1 MSDIAAILDHA
12 DANLDASLERLFDLL
27 RIPSISTDPE
37 YKAECRRAGQ
47 WLVDDLNGMGFD
59 ASLRDTPGH
68 PMVVAHYAGPEGS
81 PHVLFYGHYDVQPA
95 DPLEKWNTPP
105 FEPQRVTGTDGIE
118 RIYARGAND
127 DKGQLMTFIEASRA
141 WINETGGL
149 PFSVTVL
156 CEGEEESGS
165 PSLEPFLRANKAELS
180 RAVALVCDTGMWDP
194 DTPAISTRLRG
205 LAHEEV
211 TIIGPRI
218 DLHSGFYGGAAHN
231 PIHVLMKIL
240 SDMRDADGRIT
251 IPGFYDGVPELP
263 EATAAQWK
271 GLDFD
276 EAKFLGDIGLT
287 TPAGEKGRSVLEM
300 TWSRPTLEVNGI
312 FGGYTGKGTKTVIP
326 SEATAKVSMR
336 LVGKQDPDHVIKVFR
351 KFVEERLP
359 DGCKVRWGGRGE
371 GSPGIEIP
379 EDNPWLKKAAKALED
394 EWNRPAVMMGCG
406 GSIPVVRAFEDIL
419 GMKSLLVGFGLPDD
433 ALHSPNEKYNLKC
446 FHKGIR
452 SWVRII
458 GELASA

>member
-1 MSDIAAILDHA
+1 MSDIAAILNHV
-12 DANLDASLERLFDLL
+12 DANLDASLDRLFDLL
-27 RIPSISTDPE
+27 RIPSISTDPA
-37 YKAECRRAGQ
+37 YKADCRKAGQ
-47 WLVDDLNGMGFD
+47 WLVNDLNGMGFQ

-68 PMVVAHYAGPEGS
+68 PMVVAHYAGPEGR

-105 FEPQRVTGTDGIE
+105 FEPQRVTGRDGVE

-141 WINETGGL
+141 WINKTGGL

-165 PSLEPFLRANKAELS
+165 PSLEPFLEANRDELS

-263 EATAAQWK
+263 EATAKQWQ
-271 GLDFD
+271 GLNFD
-276 EAKFLGDIGLT
+276 EAKFLGDVGLA

-336 LVGKQDPDHVIKVFR
+336 LVGQQDPDHVLNVFR
-351 KFVEERLP
+351 NFIEARLP
-359 DGCKVRWGGRGE
+359 DGCQVRWGGRGE

-379 EDNPWLKKAAKALED
+379 EDNPWLNKAARALQD
-394 EWNRPAVMMGCG
+394 EWNKPAVMMGCG

-458 GELASA
+458 GELAAT

>member
-1 MSDIAAILDHA
+1 MSDIAAILDHV
-12 DANLDASLERLFDLL
+12 DANLDASLGRLFDLL
-27 RIPSISTDPE
+27 RIASISTDP
-37 YKAECRRAGQ
+37 AFSQDCRKAGQ
-47 WLVDDLNGMGFD
+47 WLVDDLNAMGFE

-68 PMVVAHYAGPEGS
+68 PMVVAHYAGPAGS

-105 FEPQRVTGTDGIE
+105 FEPIRVTGQDGIE

-127 DKGQLMTFIEASRA
+127 DKGQLMTFVEASRA
-141 WINETGGL
+141 WINITGGL
-149 PFSVTVL
+149 PFSITVL
-156 CEGEEESGS
+156 FEGEEESGS
-165 PSLEPFLRANKAELS
+165 PSLDPFLAANKDELS

-205 LAHEEV
+205 LVHEEV

-218 DLHSGFYGGAAHN
+218 DLHSGFYGGAAWN
-231 PIHVLMKIL
+231 PIHVLTSIL
-240 SDMRDADGRIT
+240 AQMRDEDGHIT

-263 EATAAQWK
+263 EGTAAQWK
-271 GLDFD
+271 GLSFD
-276 EAKFLGDIGLT
+276 ESKFLGDIGLT
-287 TPAGEKGRSVLEM
+287 SPAGEKGRSVLEM
-300 TWSRPTLEVNGI
+300 VWSRPTLEVNGI

-336 LVGKQDPDHVIKVFR
+336 LVGEQDPAHVLKVFH
-351 KFVEERLP
+351 KFIEDLLP
-359 DGCKVRWGGRGE
+359 DGCQVRWGGRGE

-379 EDNPWLKKAAKALED
+379 EDNPWLVKAAKALED
-394 EWNRPAVMMGCG
+394 EWHKPAVMMGCG
-406 GSIPVVRAFEDIL
+406 GSIPVVRSFEEIL

-458 GELASA
+458 GELAA

>member
-1 MSDIAAILDHA
+1 MTDIAKILDHA
-12 DANLDASLERLFDLL
+12 DAQLDASLERLFDLL
-27 RIPSISTDPE
+27 RIPSISTDPT
-37 YKAECRRAGQ
+37 YKAECRKAGQ
-47 WLVDDLNGMGFD
+47 WVVDDLNSMGFD

-68 PMVVAHYAGPEGS
+68 PMVVGHYAGPAGS

-95 DPLEKWNTPP
+95 DPLDKWNTPP
-105 FEPQRVTGTDGIE
+105 FEPKRVTGEDGVE

-127 DKGQLMTFIEASRA
+127 DKGQLMTFVEASRA
-141 WINETGGL
+141 WINTTGGL

-165 PSLEPFLRANKAELS
+165 PSLDPFLKANAGELS
-180 RAVALVCDTGMWDP
+180 REVALVCDTGMWDP

-205 LAHEEV
+205 LAHDEV

-231 PIHVLMKIL
+231 PIHVLAKIL
-240 SDMRDADGRIT
+240 AAMRDDDGHIT

-263 EATAAQWK
+263 AETAAQWK
-271 GLDFD
+271 GLNFD
-276 EAKFLGDIGLT
+276 EARFLGDIGLKS
-287 TPAGEKGRSVLEM
+287 PAGEKGRTVLEM

-312 FGGYTGKGTKTVIP
+312 FGGYTAKGSKTVIP
-326 SEATAKVSMR
+326 SEATAKISMR
-336 LVGKQDPDHVIKVFR
+336 LVGQQDPAHVLKVFR
-351 KFVEERLP
+351 KFIEDRLP
-359 DGCKVRWGGRGE
+359 EGCSVRYDGHRE

-379 EDNPWLKKAAKALED
+379 EDNPHLKKAAKALEN
-394 EWNRPAVMMGCG
+394 EWGKPCVMMGCG
-406 GSIPVVRAFEDIL
+406 GSIPVVRSFQDIL

-433 ALHSPNEKYNLKC
+433 ALHSPNEKYNLKS

-452 SWVRII
+452 SWIRII
-458 GELASA
+458 GELAS

>member
-1 MSDIAAILDHA
+1 MTNLNAILDHA
-12 DANLDASLERLFDLL
+12 DDQLNASLDRLFELL
-27 RIPSISTDPE
+27 RIPSISTDPQ
-37 YKAECRRAGQ
+37 YKTECRKAGQ
-47 WLVDDLNGMGFD
+47 WLADQLTGMGFD

-68 PMVVAHYAGPEGS
+68 PMVVGRYAGPGGS

-95 DPLEKWNTPP
+95 DPLDKWNTPP
-105 FEPQRVTGTDGIE
+105 FEPKRVTGDDGVE

-141 WINETGGL
+141 WINTTGGL

-165 PSLEPFLRANKAELS
+165 PSLEPFLRENAAELS
-180 RAVALVCDTGMWDP
+180 REIALVCDTGMWDP

-205 LAHEEV
+205 VAHTEV
-211 TIIGPRI
+211 TIVGPRI
-218 DLHSGFYGGAAHN
+218 DLHSGFYGGAAYN
-231 PIHVLMKIL
+231 PIHVLTKIL
-240 SDMRDADGRIT
+240 ADMRNDDGSIA

-263 EATAAQWK
+263 AQTAEQWQ
-271 GLDFD
+271 GLQFD
-276 EAKFLGDIGLT
+276 EAKFLGDVGLT
-287 TPAGEKGRSVLEM
+287 SPAGETGRSVLEM

-312 FGGYTGKGTKTVIP
+312 FGGYTQAGSKTVIP

-336 LVGKQDPDHVIKVFR
+336 MVGQQDPDQVLKSFK
-351 KFVEERLP
+351 KFVLDRLP
-359 DGCKVRWGGRGE
+359 DGCKAEFRGRTE
-371 GSPGIEIP
+371 GSPAIEIS
-379 EDNPWLKKAAKALED
+379 EDNPHLKKAASALEA
-394 EWNRPAVMMGCG
+394 EWGKPAVMMGCG
-406 GSIPVVRAFEDIL
+406 GSIPVVRSFEDIL

-433 ALHSPNEKYNLKC
+433 ALHSPNEKYNMKC

-458 GELASA
+458 GELAK

>member
-1 MSDIAAILDHA
+1 MTDINAILDHA
-12 DANLDASLERLFDLL
+12 DDQLDASLDRLFDLL

-37 YKAECRRAGQ
+37 YKAECRMAGQ
-47 WLVDDLNGMGFD
+47 WVVDQLAGMGFE

-68 PMVVAHYAGPEGS
+68 PMVVGHYAGPAGA

-95 DPLEKWNTPP
+95 DPIDKWNTPP
-105 FEPQRVTGTDGIE
+105 FEPKRVTGEDGVE

-127 DKGQLMTFIEASRA
+127 DKGQLMTFLEASRA
-141 WINETGGL
+141 WIKTTGGL

-165 PSLEPFLRANKAELS
+165 PSLDPFLKANAEELS
-180 RAVALVCDTGMWDP
+180 REVALVCDTGMWDP

-205 LAHEEV
+205 MAHEEI

-218 DLHSGFYGGAAHN
+218 DLHSGFYGGAAWN
-231 PIHVLMKIL
+231 PIHILAKIL
-240 SDMRDADGRIT
+240 ADMRDDDGHIT

-263 EATAAQWK
+263 PETAAQWQS
-271 GLDFD
+271 LDFD
-276 EAKFLGDIGLT
+276 EGKFLGDVGLVS
-287 TPAGEKGRSVLEM
+287 PAGEKGRSVLEM

-312 FGGYTGKGTKTVIP
+312 FGGYTAAGSKTVIP

-336 LVGKQDPDHVIKVFR
+336 LVGQQDPDLILKAFR
-351 KFVEERLP
+351 KFVSDRLP
-359 DGCKVRWGGRGE
+359 EGCSVEHRGRAE
-371 GSPGIEIP
+371 GSPAIEIA
-379 EDNPWLKKAAKALED
+379 EDNPYLQEAASALEA
-394 EWNRPAVMMGCG
+394 EWGKPTVMMGCG
-406 GSIPVVRAFEDIL
+406 GSIPVVRSFEDIL

-433 ALHSPNEKYNLKC
+433 ALHSPNEKYNLRC

-458 GELASA
+458 GELAD

>member
-1 MSDIAAILDHA
+1 MSDIAAILDHV
-12 DANLDASLERLFDLL
+12 DANLDASLGRLFDLL
-27 RIPSISTDPE
+27 RIPSISTDPQ
-37 YKAECRRAGQ
+37 YKAECRKAGQ
-47 WLVDDLNGMGFD
+47 WLVDDLNGMGFK

-68 PMVVAHYAGPEGS
+68 PMVVAHYAGPEGR

-105 FEPQRVTGTDGIE
+105 FEPRRVTGKDGVE

-165 PSLEPFLRANKAELS
+165 PSLDPFLKANRDELS

-218 DLHSGFYGGAAHN
+218 DLHSGFYGGAAQN
-231 PIHVLMKIL
+231 PIHVLVKIL

-271 GLDFD
+271 GLNFD
-276 EAKFLGDIGLT
+276 EAKFLGDVGLT
-287 TPAGEKGRSVLEM
+287 KPAGEKGRSVLEM

-336 LVGKQDPDHVIKVFR
+336 LVGQQDPDHVLRVFR
-351 KFVEERLP
+351 KFIEERLP
-359 DGCKVRWGGRGE
+359 GGCQVRWGGRGE

-379 EDNPWLKKAAKALED
+379 EENPWLKKAAKALED

-406 GSIPVVRAFEDIL
+406 GSIPVVRSFEDIL

>member
-1 MSDIAAILDHA
+1 MSDIAAILNHV
-12 DANLDASLERLFDLL
+12 DANLDASLDRLFDLL
-27 RIPSISTDPE
+27 RIPSISTDPA
-37 YKAECRRAGQ
+37 YKAECRKAGQ
-47 WLVDDLNGMGFD
+47 WLVDDLNGMGFQ

-68 PMVVAHYAGPEGS
+68 PMVVAHYAGPEGR

-105 FEPQRVTGTDGIE
+105 FEPQRVTGNDGVE

-141 WINETGGL
+141 WINETGSL
-149 PFSVTVL
+149 PISVTVL

-165 PSLEPFLRANKAELS
+165 PSLEPFLKANSAELS

-240 SDMRDADGRIT
+240 SDMRGEDGGIT
-251 IPGFYDGVPELP
+251 IPGFYDGVAELP
-263 EATAAQWK
+263 EATAKQWQ
-271 GLDFD
+271 GLNFD
-276 EAKFLGDIGLT
+276 EARFLGDVGLT

-336 LVGKQDPDHVIKVFR
+336 LVGRQDPDHVIKVFR
-351 KFVEERLP
+351 TFVEERLP
-359 DGCKVRWGGRGE
+359 DGCQVRWGGRGE

-379 EDNPWLKKAAKALED
+379 EDNPWLKKASKALED
-394 EWNRPAVMMGCG
+394 EWNKPAVMMGCG

-458 GELASA
+458 GELAAA

>member
-1 MSDIAAILDHA
+1 MSDLTAILDHV
-12 DANLDASLERLFDLL
+12 DGNLDHSLARLFDLL
-27 RIPSISTDPE
+27 RIPSISTDPA
-37 YKAECRRAGQ
+37 YRDECRRAGQ
-47 WLVDDLNGMGFD
+47 WLVDDLNGLGFD

-105 FEPQRVTGTDGIE
+105 FEPELVVGEDGIK

-141 WINETGGL
+141 WINTTGGL

-165 PSLEPFLRANKAELS
+165 PSLNPFLEANRQELS

-231 PIHVLMKIL
+231 PIHVLVSIL
-240 SDMRDADGRIT
+240 AQMRDSDGHIT

-263 EATAAQWK
+263 EATAAQWQ
-271 GLDFD
+271 GLNFD
-276 EAKFLGDIGLT
+276 EGKFLGDIGLT
-287 TPAGEKGRSVLEM
+287 TPSGEKGRSVLEM

-312 FGGYTGKGTKTVIP
+312 FGGYMGKGTKTVIP

-336 LVGKQDPDHVIKVFR
+336 LVGQQDPDHVLKAFR
-351 KFVEERLP
+351 TFIEERLP
-359 DGCKVRWGGRGE
+359 EGCKVRWDGRGE

-379 EDNPWLKKAAKALED
+379 EDNPWLRKAAKALEK
-394 EWNRPAVMMGCG
+394 EWNTPAVLMGCG
-406 GSIPVVRAFEDIL
+406 GSIPVVRSFEDIL
-419 GMKSLLVGFGLPDD
+419 GMKSILVGFGLPDD
-433 ALHSPNEKYNLKC
+433 ALHSPNEKYNLQS

-458 GELASA
+458 GELAS

>member
-1 MSDIAAILDHA
+1 MTDLAKTLAYVD
-12 DANLDASLERLFDLL
+12 DQLDASIERLFDLL
-27 RIPSISTDPE
+27 RIPSISTDPA
-37 YKAECRRAGQ
+37 YKDQCRKAGQ
-47 WLVDDLNGMGFD
+47 WVVDDLNSMGFE

-68 PMVVAHYAGPEGS
+68 PMVVAHYAGPAGA

-95 DPLEKWNTPP
+95 DPLEKWKTPP
-105 FEPQRVTGTDGIE
+105 FEPVRIKGEDGVE

-141 WINETGGL
+141 WINTSGGL

-165 PSLEPFLRANKAELS
+165 PSLDPFLKANTAEL
-180 RAVALVCDTGMWDP
+180 RREVALVCDTSMWDP

-205 LAHEEV
+205 LAHIEFTV
-211 TIIGPRI
+211 IGPRI

-231 PIHVLMKIL
+231 PIHVLTKIL
-240 SDMRDADGRIT
+240 ADMRNDDGSVA
-251 IPGFYDGVPELP
+251 IPGFYDGVSELP
-263 EATAAQWK
+263 PETAAQWK
-271 GLDFD
+271 GLNFD
-276 EAKFLGDIGLT
+276 EDKFLGDIGLKS
-287 TPAGEKGRSVLEM
+287 PAGETGRSVLEM

-312 FGGYTGKGTKTVIP
+312 FGGYTAQGSKTVIP

-336 LVGKQDPDHVIKVFR
+336 MVSQQDPHKVLQAFR
-351 KFVEERLP
+351 TFVEERLP
-359 DGCKVRWGGRGE
+359 DGCKVEYRGRAE
-371 GSPGIEIP
+371 GSPAIEIA
-379 EDNPWLKKAAKALED
+379 EDNVHLKRAAQALED
-394 EWNRPAVMMGCG
+394 EWGKPTVMMGCG
-406 GSIPVVRAFEDIL
+406 GSIPVVRSFEDIL

-433 ALHSPNEKYNLKC
+433 ALHSPNEKYNLQS

-458 GELASA
+458 AELAK

>member
-1 MSDIAAILDHA
+1 MSDVNAILEHV
-12 DANLDASLERLFDLL
+12 DANIDASLGRLFDLL
-27 RIPSISTDPE
+27 RIPSISTDPA
-37 YKAECRRAGQ
+37 YRDDCRKAGQ
-47 WLVDDLNGMGFD
+47 WLVDDLNGMGFE

-105 FEPQRVTGTDGIE
+105 FEPQLVDGEDGIK

-165 PSLEPFLRANKAELS
+165 PSLDPFLEANREELS

-231 PIHVLMKIL
+231 PIHVLTSIL
-240 SDMRDADGRIT
+240 AEMRDADGHIT

-263 EATAAQWK
+263 EATAAQWQ
-271 GLDFD
+271 GAQF
-276 EAKFLGDIGLT
+276 
-287 TPAGEKGRSVLEM
+287 
-300 TWSRPTLEVNGI
+300 
-312 FGGYTGKGTKTVIP
+312 
-326 SEATAKVSMR
+326 
-336 LVGKQDPDHVIKVFR
+336 
-351 KFVEERLP
+351 
-359 DGCKVRWGGRGE
+359 
-371 GSPGIEIP
+371 
-379 EDNPWLKKAAKALED
+379 
-394 EWNRPAVMMGCG
+394 
-406 GSIPVVRAFEDIL
+406 
-419 GMKSLLVGFGLPDD
+419 
-433 ALHSPNEKYNLKC
+433 
-446 FHKGIR
+446 
-452 SWVRII
+452 
-458 GELASA
+458 